1 MNSPNKIV
9 IIGDG
14 FIGSSLYNFLLNA
27 RYNVSIFNRHNLNV
41 LVEQLSHIDCQ
52 LILNC
57 SGIGHPSLLDTN
69 PLEYNREL
77 DHINRIIDIANNYK
91 IFLIHFSSAA
101 ACGYNNDFEEK
112 IYPINVNNTLYGQLK
127 CHVENNIYNKLDEK
141 TYIILRL
148 FSVYGIGL
156 KKQLFFDLF
165 KKYQRNEHLFQLNS
179 ILDERNFISI
189 SDVLQSIEFIIFNKI
204 SKGVI
209 NISNDKPIKISS
221 AIEVGYAILNKIY
234 KKNYQPFITDGRND
248 FNNNFISMHPKIS
261 FLRYQG
267 FNINSSLE
275 ENLNNYYLWLK
286 NNFN

>member
-1 MNSPNKIV
+1 MNSPNKII

-14 FIGSSLYNFLLNA
+14 FIGCSIYNYLLNA
-27 RYNVSIFNRHNLNV
+27 NYNVSIFNRHNLND

-77 DHINRIIDIANNYK
+77 DHINRIIDITHSYK

-101 ACGYNNDFEEK
+101 ACGYNYDFEEK
-112 IYPINVNNTLYGQLK
+112 IYPINVNNTLYGRLK

-141 TYIILRL
+141 TYVILRL

-156 KKQLFFDLF
+156 KKQLFFDLY
-165 KKYQRNEHLFQLNS
+165 KKYKKNEHQFQLNS

-189 SDVLQSIEFIIFNKI
+189 SDVFQSTEFIINNKI
-204 SKGVI
+204 SKRII

-221 AIEVGYAILNKIY
+221 AIEIGYSILNKIY
-234 KKNYQPFITDGRND
+234 KKNHQPFISVGRNEI
-248 FNNNFISMHPKIS
+248 NNNFISMHPKVS

-267 FNINSSLE
+267 FNINSCLE
-275 ENLNNYYLWLK
+275 ENLYKYYLWLK
-286 NNFN
+286 NNYN